1 MAIYFFA
8 CFDEPHFSQSNEGA
22 EKDDDD
28 DEYDGSGNGLLLKI
42 KKSKRIFLPKQ
53 ISFLWDEKIQH
64 WFTCKLICSCK

>member
-53 ISFLWDEKIQH
+53 ISFL
-64 WFTCKLICSCK
+64 